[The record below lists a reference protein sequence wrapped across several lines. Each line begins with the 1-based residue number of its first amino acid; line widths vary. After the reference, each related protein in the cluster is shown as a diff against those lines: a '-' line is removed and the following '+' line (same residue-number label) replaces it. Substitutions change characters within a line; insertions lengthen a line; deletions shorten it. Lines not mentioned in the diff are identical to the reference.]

1 MTLTV
6 SLIVSVTIVTQLK
19 PHCLRT
25 KGQYG
30 VTFSRD
36 KNIPCHQTTK
46 NLKAIYIFISGLET
60 CLEGIQSMLC
70 NNQSKEMSFSIHLPQ
85 VCSSPNVSS

>member
-6 SLIVSVTIVTQLK
+6 SLRVSITQLK

-25 KGQYG
+25 KEGQYG
-30 VTFSRD
+30 VTFSRG
-36 KNIPCHQTTK
+36 KNIPCRQTTK
-46 NLKAIYIFISGLET
+46 NLKTIYIFISGLET

-70 NNQSKEMSFSIHLPQ
+70 NNQSKEICFSIHLPQ